1 MLSEDRVA
9 FFADGFAV
17 LDPIEPGYSVR
28 LPTASTLTARADETE
43 PHALTYTNEQAR
55 VVVED
60 SDRIDPDVMEHTRQ
74 SRLQAWQ
81 EQRP

>member
-1 MLSEDRVA
+1 MAEALDLRVN
-9 FFADGFAV
+9 GFAV

-28 LPTASTLTARADETE
+28 APTPADLAARTLEAIADSL
-43 PHALTYTNEQAR
+43 AYTDEQAG

-74 SRLQAWQ
+74 SRLRAWQ
-81 EQRP
+81 EQRA